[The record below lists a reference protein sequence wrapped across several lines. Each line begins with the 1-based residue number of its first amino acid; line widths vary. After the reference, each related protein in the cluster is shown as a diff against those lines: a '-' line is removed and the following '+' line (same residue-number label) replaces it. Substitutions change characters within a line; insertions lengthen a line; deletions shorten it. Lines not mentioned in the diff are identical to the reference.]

1 MKSDILSPESGFVY
15 NQEALV
21 GDSQDESSS
30 SGDDSN
36 DELEEFLLN
45 NKKSSQPAPLR
56 KRQQK
61 QIKKVSM
68 KCFLCEH

>member
-21 GDSQDESSS
+21 SNSQDESSS

-36 DELEEFLLN
+36 DELEAFLLSN
-45 NKKSSQPAPLR
+45 SKKSSQPAPLR

-61 QIKKVSM
+61 QI
-68 KCFLCEH
+68 